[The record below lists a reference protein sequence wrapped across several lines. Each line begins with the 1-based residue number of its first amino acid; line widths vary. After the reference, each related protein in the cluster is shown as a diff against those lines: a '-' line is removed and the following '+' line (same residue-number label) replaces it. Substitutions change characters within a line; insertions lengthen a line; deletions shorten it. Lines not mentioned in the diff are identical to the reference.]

1 MAKKASKTLIGTFV
15 VSALTLAILA
25 VWVFGSGKFFVDK
38 LPYVMFFDGSVKGLN
53 IGSPVVFRGVKIGSV
68 TNIVL
73 RYSYSNKSFL
83 IPVYVELDPRAVIT
97 DKPISGGLQDKF
109 SQLIEGG
116 LRAQLQMQSFVTGQ
130 LMIYLDFFPDK
141 KIRLVGLED
150 RCPEIPTIP
159 SSIDEI
165 LKTAEEINWKKL
177 FDKISNAVDGIDK
190 AVNSK
195 EFTASIKSLDEASRE
210 LRPVL
215 LAIKDATT
223 DIRKVVAKGDKIPE
237 QVEQTLTVVQQ
248 TLTVA
253 QKTLREAEQT
263 LISYR
268 EIVSENSVLTHE
280 INTTL
285 EEVSSAVRSVRYLT
299 DYLEQH
305 PESLISG
312 KKNSKGE

>member
-15 VSALTLAILA
+15 VSGLTLAILA

-38 LPYVMFFDGSVKGLN
+38 MPYVMFFEGSVKGLN

-73 RYSYSNKSFL
+73 RYSYTNKSFL
-83 IPVYVELDPRAVIT
+83 IPVYVELDPGAVIT
-97 DKPISGGLQDKF
+97 DRPLTSSKQDQF
-109 SQLIEGG
+109 TQLIEKG

-141 KIRLVGLED
+141 RIRLIGLED
-150 RCPEIPTIP
+150 KYPEIPTIP

-165 LKTAEEINWKKL
+165 LKTAEAINWKDL
-177 FDKISNAVDGIDK
+177 FDKITNAINGIDK

-195 EFTASIKSLDEASRE
+195 EFTSSIKSLDEASRE
-210 LRPVL
+210 LKPVL
-215 LAIKDATT
+215 LAIKSVTS
-223 DIRKVVAKGDKIPE
+223 DIRTFIAKGDKIPE
-237 QVEQTLTVVQQ
+237 KVEQTLVVMK
-248 TLTVA
+248 
-253 QKTLREAEQT
+253 KTLQEAQQT

-285 EEVSSAVRSVRYLT
+285 EEISNTVRSVRYLT
-299 DYLEQH
+299 DYIEQH
-305 PESLISG
+305 PESFISG
-312 KKNSKGE
+312 KKEQ

>member
-25 VWVFGSGKFFVDK
+25 VWVFGSGKFFVDR
-38 LPYVMFFDGSVKGLN
+38 LSYVMFFEGSVKGLN
-53 IGSPVVFRGVKIGSV
+53 IGSPVVFRGVKIGAV

-73 RYSYSNKSFL
+73 RYSYTNRSFL

-97 DKPISGGLQDKF
+97 DRPLVSGQQDQF
-109 SQLIEGG
+109 TQLIEKG

-150 RCPEIPTIP
+150 KYPEIPTIP

-165 LKTAEEINWKKL
+165 LKTAEAINWKGL
-177 FDKISNAVDGIDK
+177 FDKISNAIDGIDK
-190 AVNSK
+190 AVNSR
-195 EFTASIKSLDEASRE
+195 EFTSSIKSLDEASRE
-210 LRPVL
+210 LKPVL
-215 LAIKDATT
+215 LAIKDATV
-223 DIRKVVAKGDKIPE
+223 DIRTFIAKGDKIPK
-237 QVEQTLTVVQQ
+237 QVEQTLAVMK
-248 TLTVA
+248 
-253 QKTLREAEQT
+253 KTLQEAQQT

-268 EIVSENSVLTHE
+268 ELVSENSVLTNE

-285 EEVSSAVRSVRYLT
+285 EEVSNTVRSVRYLT
-299 DYLEQH
+299 DYIEQH

-312 KKNSKGE
+312 KKDQ

>member
-1 MAKKASKTLIGTFV
+1 MAKKASKTLIGTFI

-53 IGSPVVFRGVKIGSV
+53 VGSPVVFRGVKIGTV

-73 RYSYSNKSFL
+73 RYSYTNRSFL

-97 DKPISGGLQDKF
+97 DRPLVSGQQDQF
-109 SQLIEGG
+109 SQLIERG

-150 RCPEIPTIP
+150 KYPEIPTIP

-165 LKTAEEINWKKL
+165 LKTAETINWKGL

-190 AVNSK
+190 AVNSR
-195 EFTASIKSLDEASRE
+195 EFTSSIKSLDEASRE
-210 LRPVL
+210 LKPVL
-215 LAIKDATT
+215 LAIKDATV
-223 DIRKVVAKGDKIPE
+223 DIRKIVAKGDKIPE
-237 QVEQTLTVVQQ
+237 QVEQTLA
-248 TLTVA
+248 VA
-253 QKTLREAEQT
+253 NKTLQEAKQT

-285 EEVSSAVRSVRYLT
+285 EEVSNTVRSVRYLT

-312 KKNSKGE
+312 KKTSKGE

>member
-15 VSALTLAILA
+15 VSALTLVILA
-25 VWVFGSGKFFVDK
+25 VWVFGSGKFFADK

-53 IGSPVVFRGVKIGSV
+53 VGSPVVFRGVKIGTV

-73 RYSYSNKSFL
+73 RYSYTNRSFL

-97 DKPISGGLQDKF
+97 DRPLVSGQQDQF
-109 SQLIEGG
+109 TQLIEKG
-116 LRAQLQMQSFVTGQ
+116 LRAQLQMQSIVTGQ

-150 RCPEIPTIP
+150 RYPEIPTIP

-165 LKTAEEINWKKL
+165 LKTAEAINWKGL
-177 FDKISNAVDGIDK
+177 FDKISNAIDGIDK
-190 AVNSK
+190 AVNSR
-195 EFTASIKSLDEASRE
+195 EFTSSIKSLDEASRE
-210 LRPVL
+210 LKPVL
-215 LAIKDATT
+215 LAIKDATV
-223 DIRKVVAKGDKIPE
+223 DIRKIVAKGDKIPE
-237 QVEQTLTVVQQ
+237 QVEQTLTI
-248 TLTVA
+248 A
-253 QKTLREAEQT
+253 NKTLQEAKQT

-285 EEVSSAVRSVRYLT
+285 EEVSNTVRSVRYLT

-312 KKNSKGE
+312 KKTSKGE

>member
-25 VWVFGSGKFFVDK
+25 VWIFGSGKFFVDK
-38 LPYVMFFDGSVKGLN
+38 IPYVLFFDGSVKGLN

-68 TNIVL
+68 TNIAL
-73 RYSYSNKSFL
+73 RYSYTNRSFL
-83 IPVYVELDPRAVIT
+83 IPVYVELDPRSVIT
-97 DKPISGGLQDKF
+97 DRPLASGRADQF
-109 SQLIEGG
+109 SQLIEKG

-150 RCPEIPTIP
+150 RYPEIPTIP

-210 LRPVL
+210 LKPVL
-215 LAIKDATT
+215 LAIKDATI

-237 QVEQTLTVVQQ
+237 QVEQTMAAARKALQ
-248 TLTVA
+248 
-253 QKTLREAEQT
+253 EAEQT
-263 LISYR
+263 LVSFR
-268 EIVSENSVLTHE
+268 EIISENSVLTHE

-285 EEVSSAVRSVRYLT
+285 EEVSNTARSTRYLT

-312 KKNSKGE
+312 KKTSKGE

>member
-1 MAKKASKTLIGTFV
+1 MAKKASKTLIGTFI

-53 IGSPVVFRGVKIGSV
+53 VGSPVVFGGVKIGTV

-73 RYSYSNKSFL
+73 RYSYTNRSFL

-97 DKPISGGLQDKF
+97 DRPLVSGQQDQF
-109 SQLIEGG
+109 TQFIEKG

-141 KIRLVGLED
+141 KIRLIGLED
-150 RCPEIPTIP
+150 RYPEIPTIP

-165 LKTAEEINWKKL
+165 LKTAETINWKGL

-190 AVNSK
+190 AVNSR
-195 EFTASIKSLDEASRE
+195 EFTSSIKSLGEASRE
-210 LRPVL
+210 LKPIL
-215 LAIKDATT
+215 LAIKDATV
-223 DIRKVVAKGDKIPE
+223 DIRKIVAKGDKIPE
-237 QVEQTLTVVQQ
+237 QVEQTLTI
-248 TLTVA
+248 A
-253 QKTLREAEQT
+253 NKTLQEAKQT

-285 EEVSSAVRSVRYLT
+285 EEVSNTVRSVRYLT

-312 KKNSKGE
+312 KKTSKGE

>member
-25 VWVFGSGKFFVDK
+25 VWVFGSGKFFVAK
-38 LPYVMFFDGSVKGLN
+38 LPYVLFFDGSVKGLN
-53 IGSPVVFRGVKIGSV
+53 VGSPVVFRGVKIGSV

-73 RYSYSNKSFL
+73 RYSYANRSFL

-97 DKPISGGLQDKF
+97 DRPLPSGQQDQF
-109 SQLIEGG
+109 SQLIERG

-141 KIRLVGLED
+141 KIRLIGLED
-150 RCPEIPTIP
+150 RYPEVPTIP

-165 LKTAEEINWKKL
+165 LKTAETINWKTL

-210 LRPVL
+210 LKPVL
-215 LAIKDATT
+215 LAIKDATG

-237 QVEQTLTVVQQ
+237 QIEQTLVV
-248 TLTVA
+248 VK
-253 QKTLREAEQT
+253 KTLQEAEQT
-263 LISYR
+263 LTTYR
-268 EIVSENSVLTHE
+268 EIISENSVLTHE

-285 EEVSSAVRSVRYLT
+285 EEVSNTVRSVRYLT

-312 KKNSKGE
+312 KKTGKGE

>member
-1 MAKKASKTLIGTFV
+1 MAKKASKTLIGTFI

-25 VWVFGSGKFFVDK
+25 VWVFGSGKFFADK

-53 IGSPVVFRGVKIGSV
+53 VGSPVVFRGVKIGTV

-73 RYSYSNKSFL
+73 RYSYTNRSFL

-97 DKPISGGLQDKF
+97 DRPLVSGQQDQF
-109 SQLIEGG
+109 TQLIEKG
-116 LRAQLQMQSFVTGQ
+116 LRAQLQMQSIVTGQ

-150 RCPEIPTIP
+150 RYPEIPTIP

-165 LKTAEEINWKKL
+165 LKTAEAINWKGL
-177 FDKISNAVDGIDK
+177 FDKISNAIDGIDK
-190 AVNSK
+190 AVNSR
-195 EFTASIKSLDEASRE
+195 EFTSSIKSLDEASRE
-210 LRPVL
+210 LKPVL
-215 LAIKDATT
+215 LAIKDATV
-223 DIRKVVAKGDKIPE
+223 DIRKIVAKGDKIPE
-237 QVEQTLTVVQQ
+237 QVEQTLTI
-248 TLTVA
+248 A
-253 QKTLREAEQT
+253 NKTLQEAKQT

-285 EEVSSAVRSVRYLT
+285 EEVSNTVRSVRYLT

-312 KKNSKGE
+312 KKTSKGE

>member
-25 VWVFGSGKFFVDK
+25 VWVFGSGKFFVEK
-38 LPYVMFFDGSVKGLN
+38 LPYVLFFDGSVKGLN
-53 IGSPVVFRGVKIGSV
+53 VGSPVVFRGVKIGSV

-73 RYSYSNKSFL
+73 RYSYTNRSFL

-97 DKPISGGLQDKF
+97 DRPLASSQQDQF
-109 SQLIEGG
+109 SQLIERG

-130 LMIYLDFFPDK
+130 LMIYLDFFSDK

-165 LKTAEEINWKKL
+165 LKTAEAINWKTL

-210 LRPVL
+210 LKPVL
-215 LAIKDATT
+215 LAIKDATG

-237 QVEQTLTVVQQ
+237 QVEQTLVV
-248 TLTVA
+248 VK
-253 QKTLREAEQT
+253 KTLQEAEQT
-263 LISYR
+263 LTTYR
-268 EIVSENSVLTHE
+268 EIISENSVLTHE

-285 EEVSSAVRSVRYLT
+285 EEVSNTVRSVRYLT

-312 KKNSKGE
+312 KKTGKGE

>member
-38 LPYVMFFDGSVKGLN
+38 IPYVLFFDGSVKGLN

-68 TNIVL
+68 TNIAL
-73 RYSYSNKSFL
+73 RYSYTNRSFL
-83 IPVYVELDPRAVIT
+83 IPVYVELDPRSVIT
-97 DKPISGGLQDKF
+97 DRPLTSGRQDQF
-109 SQLIEGG
+109 TQLIEKG

-141 KIRLVGLED
+141 KIRLIGLED

-210 LRPVL
+210 LKPVL
-215 LAIKDATT
+215 LAIKDATI

-237 QVEQTLTVVQQ
+237 QVEQTM
-248 TLTVA
+248 A
-253 QKTLREAEQT
+253 AARKTLQEAEQT
-263 LISYR
+263 LVSFR

-285 EEVSSAVRSVRYLT
+285 EEVSNTVRSVRYLT

-305 PESLISG
+305 PESFISG
-312 KKNSKGE
+312 KKTSKGE

>member
-15 VSALTLAILA
+15 VSGLTLAILA

-38 LPYVMFFDGSVKGLN
+38 MSYVMFFEGSVKGLN

-73 RYSYSNKSFL
+73 RYSYTNKSFL
-83 IPVYVELDPRAVIT
+83 IPVYVELDPGAVIT
-97 DKPISGGLQDKF
+97 DRPLTTSKQDQF
-109 SQLIEGG
+109 TQLIEKG

-141 KIRLVGLED
+141 RIRLIGLED
-150 RCPEIPTIP
+150 KYPEIPTIP

-165 LKTAEEINWKKL
+165 LKTAEAINWKDL
-177 FDKISNAVDGIDK
+177 FDKITNAINGIDK

-195 EFTASIKSLDEASRE
+195 EFTSSIKSLDEASRE
-210 LRPVL
+210 LKPVL
-215 LAIKDATT
+215 LAIKNVTT
-223 DIRKVVAKGDKIPE
+223 DIRAFIAKGDKIPE
-237 QVEQTLTVVQQ
+237 QVEQTLVVMK
-248 TLTVA
+248 
-253 QKTLREAEQT
+253 KTLQEAQQT

-285 EEVSSAVRSVRYLT
+285 EEVSNTVRSVRYLA
-299 DYLEQH
+299 DYIEQH
-305 PESLISG
+305 PESFISG
-312 KKNSKGE
+312 KKDQ